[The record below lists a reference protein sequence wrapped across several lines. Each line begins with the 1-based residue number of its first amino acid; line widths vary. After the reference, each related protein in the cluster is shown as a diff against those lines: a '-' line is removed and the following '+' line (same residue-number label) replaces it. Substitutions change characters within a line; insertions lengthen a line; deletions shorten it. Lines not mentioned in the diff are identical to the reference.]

1 MRVVMQKVES
11 QVVKE
16 KVWSKDA
23 KALNLWPTT
32 EVYKLSFYRLHKPI
46 TCQVKRV
53 HHSVPTATPIHAQ
66 KRKVLH

>member
-1 MRVVMQKVES
+1 MQKVES

-32 EVYKLSFYRLHKPI
+32 EVNKSL
-46 TCQVKRV
+46 QVV
-53 HHSVPTATPIHAQ
+53 I
-66 KRKVLH
+66 L

>member
-1 MRVVMQKVES
+1 MQKVES

-32 EVYKLSFYRLHKPI
+32 EVKRSSPARKSL
-46 TCQVKRV
+46 QVV
-53 HHSVPTATPIHAQ
+53 I
-66 KRKVLH
+66 L